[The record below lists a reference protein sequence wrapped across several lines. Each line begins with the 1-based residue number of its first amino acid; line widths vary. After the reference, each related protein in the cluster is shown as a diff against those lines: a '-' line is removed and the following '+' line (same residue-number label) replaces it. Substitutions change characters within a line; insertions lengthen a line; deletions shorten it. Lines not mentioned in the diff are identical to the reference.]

1 MRNKVVFFSLF
12 ISLCL
17 SCATVKDLERKKEAG
32 DYSHAELYEYNW
44 EAVYDAM
51 AFVWYRSE
59 NFWLYTTARFDYARE
74 EKRVVLWTHGG
85 CLGPITP
92 PSILIAYFF
101 EPQGESKT
109 RVLFVIPLSSI
120 GWKTMIHHLNHET
133 HYYLDHGKD
142 AYLKYTNA

>member
-1 MRNKVVFFSLF
+1 MRNKVASFSLF

-17 SCATVKDLERKKEAG
+17 SCATGKDIERKKEAG
-32 DYSHAELYEYNW
+32 DYSLAELYEYNW

-51 AFVWYRSE
+51 KFVWEHSE
-59 NFWLYTTARFDYARE
+59 NHWLSVSVRFDYVIE
-74 EKRVVLWTHGG
+74 EKRMLLWTKG
-85 CLGPITP
+85 CL
-92 PSILIAYFF
+92 PSFADWVVMTIFF

-133 HYYLDHGKD
+133 HYYLDHGED
-142 AYLKYTNA
+142 AYLKYTHD